1 MPQLYSLKAICYR
14 NKGNQIR
21 AKQDFSLYEPMLEN
35 FTLAKQHYL
44 EAADC
49 LAEDDE
55 SHAGKSCLLHICV
68 LFSDCPSLRI
78 PTL

>member
-1 MPQLYSLKAICYR
+1 MPYLYSLKAICHR
-14 NKGNQIR
+14 DKGRQIG

-35 FTLAKQHYL
+35 FTLAKRYYL

-55 SHAGKSCLLHICV
+55 DHASE
-68 LFSDCPSLRI
+68 SYPLRI
-78 PTL
+78 